1 MSKSLQG
8 TVSLP
13 GSKSE
18 SNRAL
23 MIAAY
28 AGFPLEV
35 EGLSEAHDTVL
46 LQKLLRQ
53 VNVTASEGPVSVD
66 CEDAGT
72 VARFMMTYLACRQGT
87 WLLTGSERMCQR
99 PMAAL
104 IVALRQLGGNL
115 ECLGEEGFLPV
126 RTNGVPIQGGSI
138 EIDASESSQFVSSLL
153 LAAPMWSEGLQ
164 LKLTGELNSLSYIDM
179 TLAVM
184 RHFGADAVRDGR
196 SIIVKPKPYESRI
209 FVVSKDWSS
218 ASYWYEMMALSD
230 KGNLLLKGLKKDTLQ
245 GDAVVAEWFKSFGV
259 MTSFEE
265 DGARLTKKNG
275 TDTVDFQELIFD
287 FTNTPDLFPA
297 VFVTCK
303 ALQKQ
308 AAFKGVSTLNA
319 KESDRIAAL
328 NAELSKIS
336 SFDHSASGI
345 VFRSYHDHRIVMA
358 LASLWPLLGP
368 VTVDDPSVV
377 GKSYPGF
384 WEELVRL
391 S

>member
-1 MSKSLQG
+1 MKKPLQG

-72 VARFMMTYLACRQGT
+72 VVRFMMTYLACKQGT
-87 WLLTGSERMCQR
+87 WLLRGTERMCQR

-104 IVALRQLGGNL
+104 IEALRQLGGNL
-115 ECLGEEGFLPV
+115 ECVGEKGSLPV
-126 RTNGVPIQGGSI
+126 RITGVSIQGGSL
-138 EIDASESSQFVSSLL
+138 EIDASDSSQFVSSLL
-153 LAAPMWSEGLQ
+153 LAAPMWPEGLQ

-179 TLAVM
+179 TLAIM

-196 SIIVKPKPYESRI
+196 SIIVNSKPYKSRN
-209 FVVSKDWSS
+209 FVVSSDWSS

-230 KGNLLLKGLKKDTLQ
+230 EGNLLLKGLKKASLQ

-308 AAFKGVSTLNA
+308 AAFKGVSTLHA

-345 VFRSYHDHRIVMA
+345 VFRTYRDHRIAMA

-384 WEELVRL
+384 WEELIRL